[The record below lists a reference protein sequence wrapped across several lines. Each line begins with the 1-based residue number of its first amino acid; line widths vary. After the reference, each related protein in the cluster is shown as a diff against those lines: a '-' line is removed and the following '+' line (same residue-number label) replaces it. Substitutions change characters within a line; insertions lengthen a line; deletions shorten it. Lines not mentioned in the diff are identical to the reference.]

1 MRKLFTSCSVRG
13 MINLCQNQPN
23 SIGTIPP
30 HSPIQ
35 QNLKE
40 SVENF
45 HCLKSD
51 ILSVFWPLI
60 QIALNF
66 YQNRKILQHLNKKTV
81 RESRKQNVRF
91 ETMKIFIYEML
102 LLYHSNLFRIRQRTK
117 QIIEGWGG
125 GIKENSG
132 L

>member
-1 MRKLFTSCSVRG
+1 

-23 SIGTIPP
+23 SIGTFPP
-30 HSPIQ
+30 HSSIQ

-40 SVENF
+40 RVENF
-45 HCLKSD
+45 HNLKSD

-60 QIALNF
+60 QIALSK
-66 YQNRKILQHLNKKTV
+66 KIV
-81 RESRKQNVRF
+81 RENRKQNVRF
-91 ETMKIFIYEML
+91 ETMTILIYEMS
-102 LLYHSNLFRIRQRTK
+102 LLYHSNLFRIRLRTK

-125 GIKENSG
+125 GIKKNSG

>member
-1 MRKLFTSCSVRG
+1 

-23 SIGTIPP
+23 SIGIFPP

-40 SVENF
+40 RVENF
-45 HCLKSD
+45 HNRKSD

-60 QIALNF
+60 KIALNF
-66 YQNRKILQHLNKKTV
+66 YQNKIVLQHLNNKKTV
-81 RESRKQNVRF
+81 RETRKQNVRF
-91 ETMKIFIYEML
+91 ETVTILIYEM
-102 LLYHSNLFRIRQRTK
+102 LLYHSNLFMIRLRTK

-125 GIKENSG
+125 GIKKNSG